1 MEIDGGFLPISRGPH
16 LVWHAKI
23 LGIKPPSFKLRS
35 SSNDCSLSG
44 CVNQSAVR
52 HGDFKK
58 IGSRDIRCTTHGSP
72 ENAFRYK
79 ASSVRSSLLYRPSK
93 ILTIDSASELKLAN
107 CSSFLLNRSAS
118 FSFVMSSQD

>member
-1 MEIDGGFLPISRGPH
+1 MEIDGGFLPISRGSQ
-16 LVWHAKI
+16 LVWQAKI
-23 LGIKPPSFKLRS
+23 LGIRPPSFRLRS

-44 CVNQSAVR
+44 CVSQSAVR

-79 ASSVRSSLLYRPSK
+79 LSSVRSSLLYRPTK
-93 ILTIDSASELKLAN
+93 MLTIDNASELMLAN
-107 CSSFLLNRSAS
+107 ASSFLLRR
-118 FSFVMSSQD
+118 